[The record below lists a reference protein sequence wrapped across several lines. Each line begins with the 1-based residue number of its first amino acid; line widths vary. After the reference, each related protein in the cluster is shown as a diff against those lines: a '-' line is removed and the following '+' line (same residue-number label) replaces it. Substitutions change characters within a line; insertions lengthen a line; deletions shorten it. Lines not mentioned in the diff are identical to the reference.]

1 VDEGEWLR
9 GRGYLKAHRY
19 ELGVA
24 AADQYPAGLTLAGTP
39 LLASQGWRPTRPV
52 PLNEIACEFHPD
64 ASRRPTLPAG
74 PVPDGY
80 ASYAEAVAALDRPT
94 VFEDRPTFRLLDAD
108 LTGLRPTLAF
118 GTGSYFDGPN
128 TGEAAAHELTG
139 PDRTLRRAIGD
150 PTDLTRRPANLA
162 ISALTL
168 RNDGGDLTFPLHW
181 RDPAKVGHAGGL
193 YMVVPV
199 GIFQPPASDLWG
211 AMLREFAEELGG
223 YPEHYERPVDPVFAD
238 AMSHTKA
245 WVFGLGADPLTFA
258 TDLLTAVVIDAP
270 LYDEL
275 FGAATHNDEG
285 TVTQF
290 HTFDNVPAAIQAA
303 GAATT
308 VLAERHARLL
318 APC

>member
-1 VDEGEWLR
+1 
-9 GRGYLKAHRY
+9 
-19 ELGVA
+19 VA
-24 AADQYPAGLTLAGTP
+24 AAGEYPDELTVAGTP
-39 LLASQGWRPTRPV
+39 LLASRRWQPTRPV
-52 PLNEIACEFHPD
+52 PLSEIACEFYPD
-64 ASRRPTLPAG
+64 AGNRPTLPAG

-80 ASYAEAVAALDRPT
+80 ASYAEAVAALDAPT

-108 LTGLRPTLAF
+108 LIGPRPALAF
-118 GTGSYFDGPN
+118 GAGSYFDGPN

-139 PDRTLRRAIGD
+139 PERTLRNAVGD

-199 GIFQPPASDLWG
+199 GIFQPPASDLWD

-223 YPEHYERPVDPVFAD
+223 YPEHYDRPVDPAFVD

-245 WVFGLGADPLTFA
+245 WVLGLGADPLTFA

-275 FGAATHNDEG
+275 FGAASHNDEG

-290 HTFDNVPAAIQAA
+290 HRFDSVPTAMQAA
-303 GAATT
+303 GAATI
-308 VLAERHARLL
+308 VLAEEYAEIL
-318 APC
+318 AG